1 LNQRFSGFLALLL
14 AMTALFVIACGTG
27 DSGGASGFRPEASTV
42 PPTFVRIA
50 VTPAP
55 TETPTP
61 TPLPTATLAPAT
73 INRDTPVFPE
83 AFDPDFVEVRPD
95 DEAIFAGWTDYLS
108 NTELN
113 HDAAD
118 GAVHFCSNG
127 VVMSDAGLHPVIQNW
142 KVHRS
147 AAISST
153 DWGIVGIEVEL
164 MSGRFEGWVRNML
177 TLVRRAG
184 RVVVTNTPW
193 PSEAVITRSSQCLSL
208 LD

>member
-1 LNQRFSGFLALLL
+1 
-14 AMTALFVIACGTG
+14 
-27 DSGGASGFRPEASTV
+27 
-42 PPTFVRIA
+42 
-50 VTPAP
+50 
-55 TETPTP
+55 
-61 TPLPTATLAPAT
+61 
-73 INRDTPVFPE
+73 
-83 AFDPDFVEVRPD
+83 
-95 DEAIFAGWTDYLS
+95 
-108 NTELN
+108 
-113 HDAAD
+113 
-118 GAVHFCSNG
+118 
-127 VVMSDAGLHPVIQNW
+127 MSDAGLHPVIQNW

-164 MSGRFEGWVRNML
+164 MSGRFEGRVRNML